1 MWTRRI
7 LLAFCCAVVVL
18 GAGGVVL
25 ARDPGPYD
33 PGRLET
39 LRGEVVRVERIPS
52 ASGRRSLRLVLRTDD
67 GACVPIALGP
77 AWVAERQAFT
87 LVAGERVEVTG
98 WRVVRSKPPLAAS
111 KVRKEGATLR
121 LRDAHGRPVWNSR
134 RRTRASEW

>member
-1 MWTRRI
+1 MRARRI
-7 LLAFCCAVVVL
+7 LLAFACAGLVL
-18 GAGGVVL
+18 PAATPAL

-39 LRGEVVRVERIPS
+39 LRGEVVRIERVPN

-67 GACVPIALGP
+67 GACVPVALGP
-77 AWVAERQAFT
+77 ARVAERQAFT

-111 KVRKEGATLR
+111 EVRKDGATLR
-121 LRDAHGRPVWNSR
+121 LRDAHGRPVWNGR
-134 RRTRASEW
+134 RRAHPSAW